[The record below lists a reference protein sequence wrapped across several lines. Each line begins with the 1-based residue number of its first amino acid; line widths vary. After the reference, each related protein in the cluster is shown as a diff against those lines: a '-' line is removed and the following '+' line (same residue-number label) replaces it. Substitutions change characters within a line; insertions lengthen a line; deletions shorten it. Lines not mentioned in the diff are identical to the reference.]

1 MTDIDKL
8 AIVCL
13 TVVVLAGIFGVS
25 VYQVNDRVLM
35 SRNIQEAISKGI
47 DPISVRCSYSRID
60 DPVCIVFATT
70 KNEVVLQSVTPKK

>member
-1 MTDIDKL
+1 MNDIDKL

-13 TVVVLAGIFGVS
+13 TIVVLVSVFAVS

-35 SRNIQEAISKGI
+35 SKNIQEAISKGI

-60 DPVCIVFATT
+60 DPVCIVFAAT
-70 KNEVVLQSVTPKK
+70 KDENVLQSVTPKK